1 MLLEYYLAY
10 ILICQSQQSIQGF
23 EIAPRWCLFQA
34 EHTQQCS
41 SAVYTYGGIET
52 TVHYTQVGS
61 SEQTQFFEHEADTLQ
76 QMRDSI
82 KPNCT
87 PMGNSL
93 DGLHVALE
101 SFFDLRLVT
110 RSRPVHINNNNN
122 NSRSKY
128 VFPPLLS
135 RYLVLSSNHQL
146 PINDLMCVGTS
157 FSFPAKFKRAK

>member
-1 MLLEYYLAY
+1 MLLEYYL
-10 ILICQSQQSIQGF
+10 LIYQSQQSIQGF
-23 EIAPRWCLFQA
+23 EIAPRWCLFQAEYYQA

-110 RSRPVHINNNNN
+110 RSTPVHINNNNN

-146 PINDLMCVGTS
+146 PINDLMCRHFFLIS
-157 FSFPAKFKRAK
+157 RRI

>member
-1 MLLEYYLAY
+1 MLLEYYL
-10 ILICQSQQSIQGF
+10 LIYQSQQSIQGF

-34 EHTQQCS
+34 EYYQAEHTQQCS

-52 TVHYTQVGS
+52 IVHYTQVGS

-101 SFFDLRLVT
+101 PFFDLRLGT
-110 RSRPVHINNNNN
+110 RSTPVHINNSNNN

-135 RYLVLSSNHQL
+135 RQILSPILQSLASNQ
-146 PINDLMCVGTS
+146 
-157 FSFPAKFKRAK
+157 

>member
-1 MLLEYYLAY
+1 MAPISSRIAGRAMLVYMYY
-10 ILICQSQQSIQGF
+10 
-23 EIAPRWCLFQA
+23 
-34 EHTQQCS
+34 S
-41 SAVYTYGGIET
+41 SAVWRRDNSTYI
-52 TVHYTQVGS
+52 HTQVGS

-110 RSRPVHINNNNN
+110 RSTPVHINNNNN

-146 PINDLMCVGTS
+146 PINDLMCRHFFLIS
-157 FSFPAKFKRAK
+157 RRI